1 MYLIN
6 FDKGIKLMIIFC
18 EKSIL
23 YSANITDPF
32 KIGPFFKIDEEIT
45 FTPTMTLQVYN
56 DYLFIPGQSLGLLV
70 YKYDNL
76 SLKFFFGLFKLTTK
90 LMPVNITSVLIFN
103 KTEKKMLVA
112 DSNLGLFVA
121 NFSIIED
128 TISIYVS
135 NNYSIH
141 GIKTIQFV
149 ELIPTPIIVLLAET
163 SGVSNYY
170 ELSCNNVDENI
181 KIRRIVP
188 LQSKSDSLVSK
199 EKYSSIIMENLQTII
214 KVGSDMNHQI
224 LTIPKIYDSE
234 ILIYKGLHYLLT
246 ATKNEFI
253 FSQIYETPP
262 MIEISLNTTNYT
274 SLLVADFSH
283 TCLIGNDISNLRI
296 EYIDDMHCLYVAR
309 IDLIKTTLEIESK
322 NVYTFFVYGS
332 IILIS
337 ASIIFLI
344 IFFFIYVK
352 YKKVKYEYNLL
363 CAANQKITEQNSAKD
378 THETPIPDTKKDRK
392 SVV

>member
-76 SLKFFFGLFKLTTK
+76 SLKFFFGLFKVTTK

-170 ELSCNNVDENI
+170 ELSCNNADENI

-188 LQSKSDSLVSK
+188 LQSKSDSLVSM

-253 FSQIYETPP
+253 FSQIY
-262 MIEISLNTTNYT
+262 
-274 SLLVADFSH
+274 
-283 TCLIGNDISNLRI
+283 
-296 EYIDDMHCLYVAR
+296 
-309 IDLIKTTLEIESK
+309 
-322 NVYTFFVYGS
+322 
-332 IILIS
+332 
-337 ASIIFLI
+337 
-344 IFFFIYVK
+344 
-352 YKKVKYEYNLL
+352 
-363 CAANQKITEQNSAKD
+363 
-378 THETPIPDTKKDRK
+378 
-392 SVV
+392 